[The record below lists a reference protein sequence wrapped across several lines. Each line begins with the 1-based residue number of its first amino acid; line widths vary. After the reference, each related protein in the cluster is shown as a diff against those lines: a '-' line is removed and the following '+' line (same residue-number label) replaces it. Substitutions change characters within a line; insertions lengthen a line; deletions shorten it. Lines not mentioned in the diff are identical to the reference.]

1 MDRQA
6 ILAYAM
12 ETYGT
17 APEYLWDSHP
27 KFAVLRHTNNKK
39 WYALIMNVPKDK
51 LGFDSTQEVDVI
63 NLKCEPQMAGSL
75 RMTEGIL
82 AGYHMNKENWITV
95 LLDGSVSEKTV
106 CMLLDESYALTLNQ
120 KKRKK
125 ATGRTS

>member
-6 ILAYAM
+6 ILAYAK

-27 KFAVLRHTNNKK
+27 QFAVLRHANNKK
-39 WYALIMNVPKDK
+39 WYALVMNVSKDK

-95 LLDGSVSEKTV
+95 LLDGSISEEMV